1 MIILLPPSEGKA
13 GDGRTGSSWD
23 PATGPTGK
31 ALGHM
36 RSEVAAALRRARGG
50 DQKLLGVGGD
60 ALSRARAANQS
71 VIGAPTLPAWQR
83 YTGVVWD
90 HLDLA
95 SMTAAARKAAA
106 GSILVP
112 SGLLGVVRADEQVPD
127 YKLKM
132 GASLVPVGK
141 LARFW
146 SAAVTA
152 EIARLARGRVIVN
165 LLPQEH
171 AATVDWGALTNVVHV
186 DLVARA
192 GGAVGGHNAKAA
204 KGLLARHL
212 IERADGST
220 VGRTAASFR
229 HGDYKAQ
236 VRA

>member
-1 MIILLPPSEGKA
+1 
-13 GDGRTGSSWD
+13 
-23 PATGPTGK
+23 
-31 ALGHM
+31 M

-132 GASLVPVGK
+132 GASIAPLGK
-141 LARFW
+141 LGRFW

-152 EIARLARGRVIVN
+152 EIARLARGRVIVD

-171 AATVDWGALTNVVHV
+171 AAAVDWDALPGVIHV

-212 IERADGST
+212 IERADGPT
-220 VGRTAASFR
+220 VGRAAAEFR
-229 HGDYKAQ
+229 HGDYKGQ

>member
-13 GDGRTGSSWD
+13 GDGRPGSAWD
-23 PATGPTGK
+23 PESGPTGK
-31 ALGHM
+31 GLGHM
-36 RSEVAAALRRARGG
+36 RAEVAAALSRARGG
-50 DQKLLGVGGD
+50 DQKLLGVGAE
-60 ALSRARAANQS
+60 ALARARAANQS

-95 SMTAAARKAAA
+95 SMAANGRRRAVA
-106 GSILVP
+106 SILVP

-141 LARFW
+141 LARYW

-152 EIARLARGRVIVN
+152 EIARLARGRVIVD

-171 AATVDWGALTNVVHV
+171 AAAVDWDALTNVVHV

-192 GGAVGGHNAKAA
+192 GGSVGGHNAKAA

-212 IERADGST
+212 LDGADGPT

>member
-13 GDGRTGSSWD
+13 AHGRRGTTWD
-23 PATGPTGK
+23 PATGPTGR
-31 ALGHM
+31 ALGEM
-36 RSEVAAALRRARGG
+36 RGQVSAALGKARGG

-60 ALSRARAANQS
+60 ALARARAANQA

-90 HLDLA
+90 HLDL
-95 SMTAAARKAAA
+95 SSLTAPARKAALA
-106 GSILVP
+106 SILVP

-132 GASLVPVGK
+132 GASIAPLGK
-141 LARFW
+141 LGRFW

-152 EIARLARGRVIVN
+152 EIARLARGRVIVD
-165 LLPQEH
+165 LLPKEH
-171 AATVDWGALTNVVHV
+171 AAAVNWDLLPDVIHV
-186 DLVARA
+186 DLVARS
-192 GGAVGGHNAKAA
+192 GGAVGGHNAKAT

-212 IERADGST
+212 IDGADGST
-220 VGRTAASFR
+220 VGRTVAAFR